1 MKTYIESLRYT
12 TCNRILSVL
21 RLTLTSIPSTKSD
34 VKTMEPPSFSNPTST
49 TDSAT
54 SSDEDCSESD
64 EV

>member
-1 MKTYIESLRYT
+1 
-12 TCNRILSVL
+12 
-21 RLTLTSIPSTKSD
+21 LTSIPSTKSD

-64 EV
+64 AV